1 MYELKKDGKV
11 IFEGT
16 ENECLEKLH
25 DVHSGSWHNAFVYEG
40 YSMEEKSVYTN
51 NDKM

>member
-25 DVHSGSWHNAFVYEG
+25 DVHSGSWHNAFMYEG
-40 YSMEEKSVYTN
+40 YSMDEKEEKRGDSN
-51 NDKM
+51 E